1 MVIWTDNAISN
12 ITEFIDEA
20 NEGTEQVAK
29 KYMQK
34 LIDYAEILDD
44 MKKMGKKIN

>member
-29 KYMQK
+29 KYIRNIE
-34 LIDYAEILDD
+34 LYIL
-44 MKKMGKKIN
+44 